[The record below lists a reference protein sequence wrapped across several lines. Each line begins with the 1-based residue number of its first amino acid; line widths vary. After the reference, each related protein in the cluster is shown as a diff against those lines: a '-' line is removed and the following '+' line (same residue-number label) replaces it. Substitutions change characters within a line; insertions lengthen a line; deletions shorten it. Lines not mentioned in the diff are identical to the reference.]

1 MVNEPITV
9 ERGKKGLILLKLT
22 VPFVCDYDKETKR
35 VMPCSLNVEFK
46 TQQRSK
52 CGGITSNSLCG
63 TSFRN
68 DKWNEVKSLSVQHI
82 NEFSYK
88 ISSVH
93 RVKLSTLPLL
103 SHPIWS
109 NIELPVLQVLL
120 VIFSKRIVL
129 LDSNAQ
135 AVMVIFFSRI
145 LMI

>member
-1 MVNEPITV
+1 M
-9 ERGKKGLILLKLT
+9 
-22 VPFVCDYDKETKR
+22 CDYDKETKR

-93 RVKLSTLPLL
+93 RVKLSTTPFL

-129 LDSNAQ
+129 QNIDDLTAYILHKRLHQNSQHINKDLISFSNQNAG
-135 AVMVIFFSRI
+135 
-145 LMI
+145 